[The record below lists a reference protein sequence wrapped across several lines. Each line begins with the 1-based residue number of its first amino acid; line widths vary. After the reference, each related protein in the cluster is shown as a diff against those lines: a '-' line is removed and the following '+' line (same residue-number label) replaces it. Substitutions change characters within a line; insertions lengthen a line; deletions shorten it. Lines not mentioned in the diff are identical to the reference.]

1 MSKTIAVT
9 GAAGYL
15 GSILVGQL
23 LEAGYRV
30 KALDRFYFGSNTLGR
45 YFDHPGLELKTIDIR
60 DVTPRDLEACWGV
73 IDLAAL
79 SNDPSAEI
87 DPALTWE
94 INEKGRIDLARSA
107 RSAGVERYVFS
118 GSCSVYG
125 AGGRADL
132 SEDSALR
139 PLTAYARAAA
149 TAEEAIRGMNRPGF
163 AAVALRNATIFGLSP
178 RMRFDLVVNVMT
190 LSAFESGQI
199 VVTGG
204 GQQRRPLVHV
214 QDAAKAFICAL
225 EAPDRD
231 IGGQV
236 FNIGLA
242 NFRMNELSE
251 VVSRAI
257 PAPVDVKFT
266 PGGADK
272 RDYSVKFDR
281 AREIL
286 GFSASVGIPEG
297 VTEIHR
303 ALMANQVERG
313 LITKTVAW
321 YSHIIQMQRLWN
333 FGLVARSLGETAAE
347 PDLSLTARQVAI
359 SAAASRNSHGGSQA
373 TRTAAALIGIIGVL
387 YGVEHDPSEDYF
399 DFAERIPKLAGVV
412 EATLA
417 GVL

>member
-9 GAAGYL
+9 GAAGYV
-15 GSILVGQL
+15 GSILVGRL
-23 LEAGYRV
+23 LDAGYRV
-30 KALDRFYFGSNTLGR
+30 KALDRFYFGSSTLGR
-45 YFDHPGLELKTIDIR
+45 YLYHPELELKTIDIR
-60 DVTPRDLEACWGV
+60 DVTPRDLEGCWAV

-132 SEDSALR
+132 SEDCALR

-149 TAEEAIRGMNRPGF
+149 AAEEAIRGMSRPGF
-163 AAVALRNATIFGLSP
+163 VAVALRNATMFGLSP

-190 LSAFESGQI
+190 LSAFENGRI

-214 QDAAKAFICAL
+214 QDAARAFICAL
-225 EAPDRD
+225 EACGRG

-251 VVSRAI
+251 VVSKSI
-257 PAPVDVKFT
+257 SPAVQVQFA

-281 AREIL
+281 AREAL
-286 GFSASVGIPEG
+286 GFSASVGVPEG
-297 VTEIHR
+297 VIELHR
-303 ALMANQVERG
+303 ALTVNQVERG

-321 YSHIIQMQRLWN
+321 YSHIIQMQQLWN
-333 FGLVARSLGETAAE
+333 FGLVARSLAASTAE
-347 PDLSLTARQVAI
+347 PDPSLAARQIAI
-359 SAAASRNSHGGSQA
+359 SAAVSKSPPRGRVA
-373 TRTAAALIGIIGVL
+373 RTAAALIGMVGITC
-387 YGVEHDPSEDYF
+387 GVEPDCSEDYF
-399 DFAERIPKLAGVV
+399 GLAERIPRLAGAF

-417 GVL
+417 GVI

>member
-1 MSKTIAVT
+1 MSKMIAVT
-9 GAAGYL
+9 GAAGYI
-15 GSILVGQL
+15 GSILVGRL
-23 LEAGYRV
+23 LDAGYRV

-45 YFDHPGLELKTIDIR
+45 YLSHPELELKTIDIR
-60 DVTPRDLEACWGV
+60 DVTPRDLEGCRAV

-79 SNDPSAEI
+79 SNDPSAEL

-125 AGGRADL
+125 AGGRAEL
-132 SEDSALR
+132 SEDCALR

-149 TAEEAIRGMNRPGF
+149 TAEEAIRGLNRPGF
-163 AAVALRNATIFGLSP
+163 TAVAFRNATVFGLSP

-190 LSAFESGQI
+190 LSAFESGRI

-204 GQQRRPLVHV
+204 GEQRRPLVHV
-214 QDAAKAFICAL
+214 QDAARAFICAL
-225 EAPDRD
+225 EANERD
-231 IGGQV
+231 VGGQV

-242 NFRMNELSE
+242 NFRMSELSE
-251 VVSRAI
+251 VVSKAF
-257 PAPVDVKFT
+257 PAPVQVQLT

-281 AREIL
+281 AREVL
-286 GFSASVGIPEG
+286 GFSASVGVPEG
-297 VTEIHR
+297 VIEIHR
-303 ALMANQVERG
+303 ALSENQVERG

-333 FGLVARSLGETAAE
+333 FGLVARSHAGSTAERDPSQA
-347 PDLSLTARQVAI
+347 ARQVAI
-359 SAAASRNSHGGSQA
+359 SAASAAVSRARPVGRA
-373 TRTAAALIGIIGVL
+373 TRTTAALIGMIFGL
-387 YGVEHDPSEDYF
+387 EPDCSEEYYGL
-399 DFAERIPKLAGVV
+399 AERIPRLAGAF

-417 GVL
+417 GVI

>member
-9 GAAGYL
+9 GAAGYI
-15 GSILVGQL
+15 GSILVGRL
-23 LEAGYRV
+23 LDAGYRV

-45 YFDHPGLELKTIDIR
+45 YLDHPGLELKTIDIR
-60 DVTPRDLEACWGV
+60 DVTPRDLEGCWAV

-79 SNDPSAEI
+79 SNDPSAEL

-125 AGGRADL
+125 AGGRAEL
-132 SEDSALR
+132 SEDCALR

-149 TAEEAIRGMNRPGF
+149 RAEEAIRGMNRPGF
-163 AAVALRNATIFGLSP
+163 ATVAFRNATVFGLSP

-190 LSAFESGQI
+190 LSAFESGRI

-204 GQQRRPLVHV
+204 GEQQRPLVHV
-214 QDAAKAFICAL
+214 QDAARAFICAL
-225 EAPDRD
+225 EACDQG

-242 NFRMNELSE
+242 NFRMRELSE
-251 VVSRAI
+251 VVSKAV
-257 PAPVDVKFT
+257 PAPVQVEFT

-272 RDYSVKFDR
+272 RDYSVTFDR
-281 AREIL
+281 AREVL
-286 GFSASVGIPEG
+286 GFSASVGVPEG
-297 VTEIHR
+297 VLEIHR
-303 ALMANQVERG
+303 ALLANQVERG

-321 YSHIIQMQRLWN
+321 YSHIIQMQRLWS
-333 FGLVARSLGETAAE
+333 FGLVARSLAGSPAE
-347 PDLSLTARQVAI
+347 AFPVAI
-359 SAAASRNSHGGSQA
+359 RQAAIPDSRRSRRAASSAHPHGSA
-373 TRTAAALIGIIGVL
+373 ILSIAALIGLVCN
-387 YGVEHDPSEDYF
+387 VD
-399 DFAERIPKLAGVV
+399 A
-412 EATLA
+412 
-417 GVL
+417 

>member
-9 GAAGYL
+9 GAAGYI
-15 GSILVGQL
+15 GSILVGRL
-23 LEAGYRV
+23 LDAGYRV
-30 KALDRFYFGSNTLGR
+30 KALDRFYFGSDTLGR
-45 YFDHPGLELKTIDIR
+45 YLSHPGLELKTIDIR
-60 DVTPRDLEACWGV
+60 DVTPRDLEGCWAV

-79 SNDPSAEI
+79 SNDPSAEL

-125 AGGRADL
+125 TGGREEL
-132 SEDSALR
+132 SEDCALQ

-149 TAEEAIRGMNRPGF
+149 TAEEAIRSLNRPGF
-163 AAVALRNATIFGLSP
+163 AVVALRNATVFGLSP

-190 LSAFESGQI
+190 LSAFESGRI

-204 GQQRRPLVHV
+204 GEQRRPLVHV
-214 QDAAKAFICAL
+214 QDAARAFICAL
-225 EAPDRD
+225 EACDGR

-236 FNIGLA
+236 FNVGLA

-251 VVSRAI
+251 VVSKAI
-257 PAPVDVKFT
+257 PAPVRVQFM
-266 PGGADK
+266 PGEVDK

-281 AREIL
+281 AREGL
-286 GFSASVGIPEG
+286 GFSATVGVSEG
-297 VTEIHR
+297 VSEIHR
-303 ALMANQVERG
+303 ALLANQVERG

-321 YSHIIQMQRLWN
+321 YSHIIQMQRLWD
-333 FGLVARSLGETAAE
+333 FGLVARSLVASTADRDPGLA
-347 PDLSLTARQVAI
+347 ARQVAI
-359 SAAASRNSHGGSQA
+359 SASVSRTRLDGRA
-373 TRTAAALIGIIGVL
+373 TRTAAVLIGML
-387 YGVEHDPSEDYF
+387 WGVEPDCSEEYYGL
-399 DFAERIPKLAGVV
+399 AERIPRLAGAL

-417 GVL
+417 GVI

>member
-1 MSKTIAVT
+1 MNKTIAVT
-9 GAAGYL
+9 GAAGYV
-15 GSILVGQL
+15 GSILVGRL
-23 LEAGYRV
+23 LDAGYRV
-30 KALDRFYFGSNTLGR
+30 KAVDRFFFGLNTLGR
-45 YFDHPGLELKTIDIR
+45 YLDHPGLELKTIDIR
-60 DVTPRDLEACWGV
+60 DVTPRDLEDCWAV

-79 SNDPSAEI
+79 SNDPSAEL

-163 AAVALRNATIFGLSP
+163 ATVALRNATMFGLSP

-190 LSAFESGQI
+190 LSAFETGQI

-214 QDAAKAFICAL
+214 QDAARAFICAL
-225 EAPDRD
+225 EACDRG

-251 VVSRAI
+251 VVSKAI
-257 PAPVDVKFT
+257 PAPVQVQFT

-281 AREIL
+281 AREAL
-286 GFSASVGIPEG
+286 GFSASVGIAEG
-297 VTEIHR
+297 VIEIYR

-333 FGLVARSLGETAAE
+333 FGLEARSLAGSKVE
-347 PDLSLTARQVAI
+347 PDPSLAARQVAI
-359 SAAASRNSHGGSQA
+359 AAAVSKNSSGGQA
-373 TRTAAALIGIIGVL
+373 ARTAAALIGIIGMIG
-387 YGVEHDPSEDYF
+387 GVEPDPSEEYF
-399 DFAERIPKLAGVV
+399 GLAERIPRLAGAL

-417 GVL
+417 GVI

>member
-1 MSKTIAVT
+1 MKKTIAVT
-9 GAAGYL
+9 GAGGYI

-45 YFDHPGLELKTIDIR
+45 YADHLDLELKTIDIR
-60 DVTPRDLEACWGV
+60 DVTPRDLEGCWGV
-73 IDLAAL
+73 VDLAAL
-79 SNDPSAEI
+79 SNDPAAEI
-87 DPALTWE
+87 DLSLTKE

-125 AGGRADL
+125 AGGGTEL
-132 SEDSALR
+132 SEDCALR

-163 AAVALRNATIFGLSP
+163 TTVAFRNATVFGLSP

-190 LSAFESGQI
+190 LSAFETGRI

-204 GQQRRPLVHV
+204 GRQQRPLVHV

-225 EAPDRD
+225 EASDQS

-242 NFRMNELSE
+242 NFRMIELSE
-251 VVSRAI
+251 VVSKAM
-257 PAPVDVKFT
+257 PVPVEVEFA
-266 PGGADK
+266 PGGADQ

-281 AREIL
+281 AREVL
-286 GFSASVGIPEG
+286 GFSASVGVPDG
-297 VTEIHR
+297 ATEIYC
-303 ALMANQVERG
+303 ALLANQVERG

-321 YSHIIQMQRLWN
+321 YSHIIKMQRLWD
-333 FGLVARSLGETAAE
+333 FGLVARSLAASPAE
-347 PDLSLTARQVAI
+347 SFPVAIRQAEIPDSGRSRPASIGHPQNRAILSLV
-359 SAAASRNSHGGSQA
+359 
-373 TRTAAALIGIIGVL
+373 ALIGM
-387 YGVEHDPSEDYF
+387 
-399 DFAERIPKLAGVV
+399 ACVV
-412 EATLA
+412 DA
-417 GVL
+417 